1 MKKLLILLVAV
12 MAGVATMSAEII
24 KIQYGDLYY
33 RLDTE
38 SQTAEVTY
46 EEYELGYISLTNAI
60 ISDTVEYDGIRYGV
74 TSIGEMA
81 FMNSRYMESISIPS
95 TVTSIKNR
103 AICCPKI
110 FSIAIP
116 STVTEIEEW
125 AFCSG
130 NVIYNGPAEGAPWG
144 ATCVNGTIDGYLLF
158 KDESKTEL
166 LACNQSA
173 TGHIDIPSSVT
184 VIGEQAFAYCR
195 EITSVSIPDGVTDLG
210 NYVFSGCTKL
220 TSVTFPNSIVN
231 AGTDLFSGCDKI
243 DSPIYNNRLFAKLPA
258 SYSGAYAIPDG
269 ITMILSSAFAN
280 CKNLTDITIPSSV
293 KRIGYS
299 AFNSCN
305 LLQSITI
312 PSSVTTIDNSAFS
325 YCTGLTSI
333 EIPSSIT
340 RIENSTFS
348 GCSSLSSVIIPNSVT
363 YIGQMAFYCYGKYS
377 LINIVVPST
386 VNTIG
391 PDAFYGILNVQYAG
405 AAEGSPWGAK
415 AVNGY
420 LDGFFV
426 FSDEQKTE
434 LVACSTAAEGDV
446 VIPSSTVSIKDNA
459 FNYCK
464 NIKSV
469 TFTENVTTIGKDLFR
484 ECGNLDS
491 VAWNAKH
498 CQDFTDKIT
507 PFYTYSVYSYNR
519 YDIRD
524 QIKAVSFGDEVEY
537 VPAYLCYGMKMLS
550 DIVLQNCH
558 TQVGNMAFSGRS
570 YTAIGAY
577 NIVLPDTTLC
587 DGEDLYIDGVKC
599 ELSKTLYSRRNW
611 IRKLQTV
618 EGCDST
624 ITISVMWT
632 KSPSTV
638 TCTAYDAYDTPNS
651 GRISMNVQNGR
662 YDYYTLNG
670 EKDAILYNLSAGDYR
685 LVLVNKA
692 CDDSIVKQLQIEQY
706 GMRINNQYFVLVK
719 EDHTAYLTYRG
730 TSFNHSSNT
739 YSGNVTIPKTVTFQD
754 EEYTVAGINYGT
766 FVSSPN
772 VTSLTLLS
780 EEPIEFPEMDH
791 GLNTSIPV
799 YVPFGALSTYQKRER
814 WKDLNLHVINPSQVA
829 ASNSTPTSITIS
841 LGSEEDAAHIAS
853 CGMEGSGEAFDGN
866 VMDITGLEP
875 NKDYKNVIFF
885 ANTREG
891 DHDTIH
897 YSFSTPTLTLATQK
911 AKVVSEN
918 VAILLAETN
927 MSDTE
932 MNCGFEWMRSDAPI
946 GYDPNQVSAPIA
958 NGIIA
963 GRLAKLKEEV
973 YYKYRAYYKSAS
985 GQMYYGDW
993 KIFFTGDI
1001 DTEFT
1006 PIVYTYAATGITEDK
1021 ATLKGCAIA
1030 GAEDFEKQGFEVWAE
1045 SRVTPQHAPARMNDA
1060 IGEHHIIPASGMT
1073 MTVTLTDLDAGT
1085 VYKYC
1090 TYAQIGNEIR
1100 RGAEMS
1106 FTTQG
1111 EYQDTGGSTDIDH
1124 ITNDQSPITN
1134 KVLRDGQLF
1143 ILRDGKTYNVM
1154 GVELK

>member
-12 MAGVATMSAEII
+12 MAGVATISAEII

-46 EEYELGYISLTNAI
+46 EEYEMGYISLTNAI
-60 ISDTVEYDGIRYGV
+60 ISDTVEYDGVRYGV

-81 FMNSRYMESISIPS
+81 FMNSQYLESISIPS
-95 TVTSIKNR
+95 TVTSIKNN

-110 FSIAIP
+110 FSITIP

-166 LACNQSA
+166 LACNESA

-184 VIGEQAFAYCR
+184 VIGDYAFADCSNISS
-195 EITSVSIPDGVTDLG
+195 ITIPDGVTDIG
-210 NYVFSGCTKL
+210 VYAFRRCSNL
-220 TSVTFPNSIVN
+220 TTVTFPNSIVN
-231 AGTDLFSGCDKI
+231 VAESSLGGLFADCDKI
-243 DSPIYNNRLFAKLPA
+243 ASPIYNNHIFAKLP
-258 SYSGAYAIPDG
+258 SGYEGAYAIPTG
-269 ITMILSSAFAN
+269 ITEILGSALYQCRSLSSVSIPNSVTKIGSYAFYSCSELVSIEIPDKIERIEAGTFDNCSKLRPVAIPSTVTFIGSSAFAN
-280 CKNLTDITIPSSV
+280 NKWINCEVPATVATIE
-293 KRIGYS
+293 
-299 AFNSCN
+299 
-305 LLQSITI
+305 
-312 PSSVTTIDNSAFS
+312 S
-325 YCTGLTSI
+325 Y
-333 EIPSSIT
+333 
-340 RIENSTFS
+340 
-348 GCSSLSSVIIPNSVT
+348 
-363 YIGQMAFYCYGKYS
+363 
-377 LINIVVPST
+377 
-386 VNTIG
+386 
-391 PDAFYGILNVQYAG
+391 AFYGILNVQYAG
-405 AAEGSPWGAK
+405 AAEGAPWGAK

-420 LDGFFV
+420 LDGYFV

-446 VIPSSTVSIKDNA
+446 VIPSSTVSINDEA
-459 FNYCK
+459 FAYCRDMT
-464 NIKSV
+464 SV
-469 TFTENVTTIGKDLFR
+469 TFTENVTTIGEKLFR
-484 ECGNLDS
+484 GCDKLDS
-491 VAWNAKH
+491 VAWKAKH

-507 PFYTYSVYSYNR
+507 PFYSYSVYSYNR

-719 EDHTAYLTYRG
+719 ENHAAYLTYRG
-730 TSFNHSSNT
+730 TSFNQFSNT
-739 YSGNVTIPKTVTFQD
+739 YSGNVSIPKTVTFQD

-841 LGSEEDAAHIAS
+841 LGSEEYAAHITS

-897 YSFSTPTLTLATQK
+897 YSFSTLALTLATQK

-927 MSDTE
+927 MSDSE
-932 MNCGFEWMRSDAPI
+932 MNCGFEWMRSDAPE
-946 GYDPNQVSAPIA
+946 GYDPNQVSAPVA

-1030 GAEDFEKQGFEVWAE
+1030 GAEDFDEQGFEVWAE
-1045 SRVTPQHAPARMNDA
+1045 SRVAAQHAPVRMKAA
-1060 IGEHHIIPASGMT
+1060 IGEHHTIPASGMT
-1073 MTVTLTDLDAGT
+1073 MIVTLTDLDAGT

-1090 TYAQIGNEIR
+1090 TYAKTGDEIR

-1111 EYQDTGGSTDIDH
+1111 EYQDTGGSTDIDQV
-1124 ITNDQSPITN
+1124 TNDQITN
-1134 KVLRDGQLF
+1134 KVIRNGQLL
-1143 ILRDGKTYNVM
+1143 ILRDGKTYTIT
-1154 GVELK
+1154 GQELK